1 MQEKHYALL
10 IFIAVLLFAIIGLL
24 ILKGNLTGADVAE
37 VSIDTSVSEDSS
49 TQNEAVLDQST
60 DSAEE
65 ELKKKQEFIEESFKN
80 ATTQAIKDVKFL
92 SCSEV
97 GLHKALPSGSVKGV
111 VQKFVVKINNHE
123 ETKVEGYP
131 DRCSENGKK
140 AIVNYCVGKQVMQR
154 EKVCDKRCIVGIC
167 A

>member
-10 IFIAVLLFAIIGLL
+10 IFISVLLFAIIGLL
-24 ILKGNLTGADVAE
+24 ILKGSLTGADVAE
-37 VSIDTSVSEDSS
+37 ASIDTSVSDDTSTNNAVSDS
-49 TQNEAVLDQST
+49 
-60 DSAEE
+60 SAEE